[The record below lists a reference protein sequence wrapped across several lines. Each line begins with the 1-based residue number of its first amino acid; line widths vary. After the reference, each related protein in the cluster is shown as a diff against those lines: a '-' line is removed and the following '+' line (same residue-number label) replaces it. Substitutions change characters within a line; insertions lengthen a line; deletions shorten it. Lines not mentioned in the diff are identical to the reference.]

1 MFEHIPEYF
10 ECDKCYKTFDK
21 LELLQKHQKSKVVCN
36 TLRKIIK
43 NSDIRYQLYN
53 NKVGELDTKTYKSET
68 NTCFYCNTSYETKSK
83 LRRHVELQCIVKK
96 NLVNQVDKYNYI
108 NSKTTHKLKE
118 ITKQKR
124 DMKKLINSE
133 FDLLKDNLKCKN
145 LSKTNSIGTINI
157 NNDNITNTINNTTE
171 RTIIVNLTGSIEDGI
186 IFIDIK
192 EL

>member
-96 NLVNQVDKYNYI
+96 NLVNQVDKYNDI
-108 NSKTTHKLKE
+108 NSKKTHELKE

-133 FDLLKDNLKCKN
+133 FDLLKDNLKCKK